1 MTRKKSRRLPIV
13 LLVILVLL
21 LLVFLLGIVKNQ
33 GGSRLEDLSA
43 TDQAILTE
51 YNTLYASLLQEDIW
65 TGYALE
71 DKTILAMPGSWGGG
85 YLINPTQPVSG
96 LFAKEI
102 ALPEDWD
109 ITVYR
114 VAAVT
119 PGLMAFRFE
128 GSLNTIGKDYGPLW
142 QPGVLCEVRRG
153 LRHGALVQPALC
165 LLPQHEAFH
174 YYMQEG
180 WPEGSRFSTEG
191 LTDGDIAL
199 LEEEYDILCQ
209 VQAQLLSDHPDQTAL
224 EEAARPMWPSWTA
237 AWPPTPTMSSRSWT
251 WRPWRARPPM
261 WASRPPAGWGM
272 TLASCTSPTR
282 RTCPWTRSSPS
293 TRRGTWTRA
302 SWPTGLPYETGGLL
316 CLLMDALAIP
326 DWQAALNS
334 QTPET
339 RCPSTTSSR
348 TGWKVKQENA
358 GKQKE
363 LLPRIFYPLD
373 GFPHPSLAEF
383 RRPQPAESIP
393 ICFLHGHAP
402 GKKLCSAREC
412 RLRRRGSGCHP
423 LNLGWATG
431 QAGSPT
437 PPRRRPG
444 PRKTALPGPTQIS
457 CFTELPGFWENRLP
471 LLLLRS

>member
-51 YNTLYASLLQEDIW
+51 YNTLYASLRQEDIW

-128 GSLNTIGKDYGPLW
+128 GSLNTIGKDY
-142 QPGVLCEVRRG
+142 
-153 LRHGALVQPALC
+153 ALFGSPVYFVKYDEASVTEPWSNLHFACFLS
-165 LLPQHEAFH
+165 HEAFH

-209 VQAQLLSDHPDQTAL
+209 VQAQLLSGDPDQAAL
-224 EEAARPMWPSWTA
+224 EEAARAYVAVMDRRLAANPDYVQQELDMETMEGTA
-237 AWPPTPTMSSRSWT
+237 TYVGIQ
-251 WRPWRARPPM
+251 
-261 WASRPPAGWGM
+261 ASRRVGYDFGIMYFSNQKDMPMDQVIPQYQAGNLDKSF
-272 TLASCTSPTR
+272 LADR
-282 RTCPWTRSSPS
+282 M
-293 TRRGTWTRA
+293 
-302 SWPTGLPYETGGLL
+302 PYETGGLL

-334 QTPET
+334 QTPED
-339 RCPSTTSSR
+339 PVSLYDILKSWTT
-348 TGWKVKQENA
+348 T
-358 GKQKE
+358 
-363 LLPRIFYPLD
+363 
-373 GFPHPSLAEF
+373 
-383 RRPQPAESIP
+383 
-393 ICFLHGHAP
+393 
-402 GKKLCSAREC
+402 
-412 RLRRRGSGCHP
+412 
-423 LNLGWATG
+423 
-431 QAGSPT
+431 
-437 PPRRRPG
+437 
-444 PRKTALPGPTQIS
+444 
-457 CFTELPGFWENRLP
+457 
-471 LLLLRS
+471 